1 MKERD
6 FLNEFL
12 LFVITKDPVV
22 VSRILADM
30 KERHTCGKAPDIAIQ
45 LIRQLR
51 KGVVIKQLLGIPKS
65 QLFSTLLDTDNK
77 KVIGLLRDLT
87 NELARVKDAKA
98 CSLGKIQLGGK
109 SKEKD
114 CYRDKIK
121 TVMTEFKEGKL
132 RSGSGS
138 KVTTRSQAIAIALNS
153 AKKAC
158 FG

>member
-12 LFVITKDPVV
+12 LFIITKDPVV
-22 VSRILADM
+22 VHRILLDM
-30 KERHTCGKAPDIAIQ
+30 KERNKCGKAPDIAIN

-77 KVIGLLRDLT
+77 KVISLLRDLT
-87 NELARVKDAKA
+87 NELARNKVSCTLKGMA
-98 CSLGKIQLGGK
+98 QFGGK

-121 TVMTEFKEGKL
+121 TVMREFKDRKL

-158 FG
+158 YGK